1 MDTRE
6 DIPRISIENAQN
18 WQRLESGY
26 KKAVLQ
32 RFEEDVNNSGLVSE
46 MDALQAHILWVGPT
60 ISFLPTPVVTCRKFI
75 DQTSTTALPN
85 LRINGQPYGHLD
97 DNQYGLYPIPCYC
110 YEYSRSDPLAEPFDE
125 ALDRR
130 IWSLADTRMQWLKR
144 IAETRRKLPE
154 ELATELAGKTKEH
167 QESENHTLSDAQ
179 MREPVA
185 SDSWLCKG
193 SDFDIK
199 LFPWLTVS
207 PETYIQKLTTL
218 VNELDQV
225 RIQ

>member
-1 MDTRE
+1 MIISVVCTQFVATNTRDLTRDT
-6 DIPRISIENAQN
+6 
-18 WQRLESGY
+18 
-26 KKAVLQ
+26 
-32 RFEEDVNNSGLVSE
+32 
-46 MDALQAHILWVGPT
+46 
-60 ISFLPTPVVTCRKFI
+60 
-75 DQTSTTALPN
+75 
-85 LRINGQPYGHLD
+85 
-97 DNQYGLYPIPCYC
+97 
-110 YEYSRSDPLAEPFDE
+110 EPFDE

-154 ELATELAGKTKEH
+154 ELATELAGKTEEH
-167 QESENHTLSDAQ
+167 QEFENHTSSDAQ
-179 MREPVA
+179 MREPVVA
-185 SDSWLCKG
+185 FDSWLCKG
-193 SDFDIK
+193 SNFDIK

>member
-6 DIPRISIENAQN
+6 DIPRISIENAQD

-32 RFEEDVNNSGLVSE
+32 RFEENINNSGLANE
-46 MDALQAHILWVGPT
+46 RDLLQAHILQ
-60 ISFLPTPVVTCRKFI
+60 FI
-75 DQTSTTALPN
+75 DQTLTSTQPN
-85 LRINGQPYGHLD
+85 LRINGRPYGHMD
-97 DNQYGLYPIPCYC
+97 DNQC
-110 YEYSRSDPLAEPFDE
+110 EPFDE

-154 ELATELAGKTKEH
+154 EVARELAGKTEEH
-167 QESENHTLSDAQ
+167 QEFENHTSSDARI
-179 MREPVA
+179 MREPVTT
-185 SDSWLCKG
+185 DSWLYK
-193 SDFDIK
+193 
-199 LFPWLTVS
+199 
-207 PETYIQKLTTL
+207 ETFIQKLTSL